1 MSEQKQHLLKYLAK
15 GLRYDGRK
23 PLDFRN
29 VTIEYDV
36 SKSAEGSA
44 CVRIGKTEV
53 IAGVKMAIEKP
64 YPDTADKGN
73 LMVNAELRPM
83 ASPDF
88 ESGPPTDQGIELA
101 RVVDRGVRES
111 ECIDVHDLCIKEGE
125 AVWSV
130 AIDIVAVND
139 DGNLFDAAGLAAMA
153 ALRDAK
159 MPGKDEN
166 GKADYEN
173 RTNEKLPLKHVPIP
187 ITVFKIGN
195 TFIVDPTTE
204 EEQNFDA
211 RLTVACKEDNHLCAL
226 QKGGAGDLTIEDID
240 HMVGIAQEKSEWL
253 RKKLR

>member
-23 PLDFRN
+23 PLDFRD
-29 VTIEYDV
+29 VSIEYDV

-44 CVRIGKTEV
+44 RIKIGQTEV

-83 ASPDF
+83 ASPLF

-130 AIDIVAVND
+130 AIDIVAIND

-159 MPGKDEN
+159 MPGKNEA

-173 RTNEKLPLKHVPIP
+173 RTNEKLPLKHTPVP

-195 TFIVDPTTE
+195 TFVVDPTPDE
-204 EEQNFDA
+204 EENFDA
-211 RLTVACKEDNHLCAL
+211 RLTVACKEDGSICAL
-226 QKGGAGDLTIEDID
+226 QKGGEGELTIEDID
-240 HMVGIAQEKSEWL
+240 HMVGIALEKSDWL